1 METPSPTLP
10 EPPVVADFDALTR
23 AARQERC
30 LSENTLLAYQRA
42 WRRLLAWSGASKLDP
57 VTLTQEQA
65 ARFYR
70 EMVAATGRTAASSQ
84 VQARAAMAF
93 AYEQWDRPNP
103 FAKIKPPK

>member
-1 METPSPTLP
+1 MESTSPTLP
-10 EPPVVADFDALTR
+10 EQKKTADFDALTR

-42 WRRLLAWSGASKLDP
+42 WRRLLAWSGAAKLDP

-70 EMVAATGRTAASSQ
+70 EMVATAGRTAASSQ
-84 VQARAAMAF
+84 VQARAALAF
-93 AYEQWDRPNP
+93 AYEQ
-103 FAKIKPPK
+103 